1 MVPDLM
7 SVVLYPRNSR
17 RCLDAAI
24 LKGDIRRLSN
34 QTVPLCQCQFSWGLP
49 FLLGFSTKPASRRSY
64 MLRTTLIA
72 ATAAIGLTGA
82 AIADGAKA
90 PAILDDEALD
100 GVVAGATVSP
110 LQGSNS
116 DIDQAVGPRAGP
128 PVDDAELEA
137 RQRRNDDRDGGLARA
152 ARVHTGAA

>member
-116 DIDQAVGPRAGP
+116 DIDQAVG
-128 PVDDAELEA
+128 VDE
-137 RQRRNDDRDGGLARA
+137 GGVL
-152 ARVHTGAA
+152 